1 MSKEGTIGKRKR
13 TDMAENYKP
22 VIGISLDSNED
33 ADFDG
38 APSDPVLW
46 LKQKYADAVTQA
58 GGVPVLL
65 PPLLQKKD
73 VELLLSR
80 IDGLLLTGGYFDI
93 DPSFYGENLA
103 PWCGHLKP
111 ARTEAEFL
119 LFEIGRKIRIPV
131 LGICGGFQLIN
142 VAMGG
147 TLYQDIS
154 VEKKGALKHEQ
165 KPVPSCKPSHVVTVE
180 EISRLHSITSK
191 KRLKVNS
198 THHQAIKK
206 IGTGLV
212 ATAVADDGIIEAIE
226 PAGKSSSFLLGVQWH
241 PELLADSDETQH
253 RIYEEFVKASSI
265 YGAENKVS

>member
-1 MSKEGTIGKRKR
+1 MTK
-13 TDMAENYKP
+13 NYKP
-22 VIGISLDSNED
+22 VIGISIDSNEE

-38 APSDPVLW
+38 APSDPVFW
-46 LKQKYADAVTQA
+46 LKQKYAEAVTRA

-93 DPSFYGENLA
+93 DPSFYGENIA
-103 PWCGHLKP
+103 PWCGRLKP
-111 ARTEAEFL
+111 VRTEAEFL
-119 LFEIGRKIRIPV
+119 LFEAGQKIKIPV

-165 KPVPSCKPSHVVTVE
+165 KPVPSCKPSHTVIVSE
-180 EISRLHSITSK
+180 SSRLHSITNK

-206 IGTGLV
+206 IGAGIV
-212 ATAVADDGIIEAIE
+212 VTAVADDGIIEAIE
-226 PAGKSSSFLLGVQWH
+226 PDDKNSSFLLGVQWH
-241 PELLADSDETQH
+241 PELLADSDETQLC
-253 RIYEEFVKASSI
+253 IYEEFVKASSM
-265 YGAENKVS
+265 YGSGNKVS